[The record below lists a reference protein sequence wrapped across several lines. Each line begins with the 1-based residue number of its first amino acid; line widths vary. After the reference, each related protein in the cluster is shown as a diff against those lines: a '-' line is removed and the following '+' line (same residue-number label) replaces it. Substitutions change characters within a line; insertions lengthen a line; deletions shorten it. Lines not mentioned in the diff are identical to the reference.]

1 MKDPTPNPRIRELF
15 LRDEGFYGCAE
26 VAQIALQEQFD
37 LPDPGDSS
45 PAMALNG
52 GLAYSG
58 GACGAVTGA
67 ALAVGRLAEAR
78 LSDHRDAKR
87 TARHV
92 IQGLMVEFEDSFGS
106 MSCRDL
112 TGYDMMKDHD
122 AFMEDGTWK
131 TICTR
136 QIEFVAER
144 LQALMDPAEWER
156 IVAGATGTAA
166 PLGNGDEPA

>member
-1 MKDPTPNPRIRELF
+1 MTDPRANARIRELF
-15 LRDEGFYGCAE
+15 LVDEGFYGCAE
-26 VAQIALQEQFD
+26 VTQIALQEQFD

-92 IQGLMVEFEDSFGS
+92 IQGLMVEFEERFGS
-106 MSCRDL
+106 MNCRDL
-112 TGYDMMKDHD
+112 TGYDMMKDHE

-131 TICTR
+131 TECTR

-144 LQALMDPAEWER
+144 LQALMDTAQWDAVVE
-156 IVAGATGTAA
+156 AATGPTA
-166 PLGNGDEPA
+166 PIDEAGEPT

>member
-1 MKDPTPNPRIRELF
+1 MKDPTPNPRIRDLF

-26 VAQIALQEQFD
+26 VAQIALQEQFG
-37 LPDPGDSS
+37 LPAPEDSS

-67 ALAVGRLAEAR
+67 ALAVARLAESR

-87 TARHV
+87 TARYV
-92 IQGLMVEFEDSFGS
+92 IQGLMVEFEDAFGS
-106 MSCRDL
+106 MDCRDL
-112 TGYDMMKDHD
+112 TGYDMMKDHE

-131 TICTR
+131 TTCTR

-144 LQALMDPAEWER
+144 LQALMDPAEWDT
-156 IVAGATGTAA
+156 IVAGATQPMA
-166 PLGNGDEPA
+166 PADNGGDPA

>member
-1 MKDPTPNPRIRELF
+1 MTDPTPNARIRELF

-26 VAQIALQEQFD
+26 VAQIALQEQFE
-37 LPDPGDSS
+37 LPEPGDSS

-78 LSDHRDAKR
+78 LADHRDAKR
-87 TARHV
+87 TARYV
-92 IQGLMVEFEDSFGS
+92 IQGLMVEFEDGFGS
-106 MSCRDL
+106 MDCRDL

-131 TICTR
+131 TECTR

-144 LQALMDPAEWER
+144 LQALMDPEHWEGV
-156 IVAGATGTAA
+156 VAAATQPAV
-166 PLGNGDEPA
+166 PIDEEGDPA

>member
-1 MKDPTPNPRIRELF
+1 MTDPRPNARIRELF
-15 LRDEGFYGCAE
+15 LIDEGLYGCAE
-26 VAQIALQEQFD
+26 VTQIALQEQFD

-45 PAMALNG
+45 PAMVLNG

-67 ALAVGRLAEAR
+67 ALAVGRLAAAR
-78 LSDHRDAKR
+78 LTDHRDAKR

-92 IQGLMVEFEDSFGS
+92 IQGLMVEFEDKFGS

-112 TGYDMMKDHD
+112 TGYDMMKDHE

-131 TICTR
+131 TVCTR

-144 LQALMDPAEWER
+144 LQALMDPGHWEGV
-156 IVAGATGTAA
+156 VAAATA
-166 PLGNGDEPA
+166 PAVPLPEAGDQT